1 LARISNSETSNA
13 DAGVSRRVRSVL
25 DTMRRLDLS
34 ELEIRIGDDRVAVR
48 RHDPGAAAVSPAATP
63 AAGPQPPPP
72 PAGTPVTSPLAGTYY
87 GSPRPG
93 AEPFVR
99 VGAQVAS
106 GDPIGLVE
114 AMKVF
119 NEITTDHSG
128 EVVAVLVE
136 NGDTIAAGQHL
147 IIVDTGAQS

>member
-1 LARISNSETSNA
+1 
-13 DAGVSRRVRSVL
+13 
-25 DTMRRLDLS
+25 MRRLDLS

-48 RHDPGAAAVSPAATP
+48 RPDAGAAAVQPAPLQTAVPSPA
-63 AAGPQPPPP
+63 PPPS
-72 PAGTPVTSPLAGTYY
+72 GTPVTSPLAGTYY

-93 AEPFVR
+93 ADPFVR
-99 VGAQVAS
+99 MGAQVSA

-136 NGDTIAAGQHL
+136 NGDTIAAGQPL
-147 IIVDTGAQS
+147 IIVDTGAGS

>member
-1 LARISNSETSNA
+1 
-13 DAGVSRRVRSVL
+13 
-25 DTMRRLDLS
+25 MRRLDLS
-34 ELEIRIGDDRVAVR
+34 ELEIRIGDQRVAVR
-48 RHDPGAAAVSPAATP
+48 LPDPGAAVLAPASVPAAV
-63 AAGPQPPPP
+63 PP
-72 PAGTPVTSPLAGTYY
+72 PALPPSGTPVTSPLAGTYY

-93 AEPFVR
+93 ADPFVR
-99 VGAQVAS
+99 VGTRVAA

-136 NGDTIAAGQHL
+136 NGDTIAAGQPL
-147 IIVDTGAQS
+147 IIVDTGVAS

>member
-1 LARISNSETSNA
+1 
-13 DAGVSRRVRSVL
+13 
-25 DTMRRLDLS
+25 MRRLDLS
-34 ELEIRIGDDRVAVR
+34 ELEIRIGDQRVAVR
-48 RHDPGAAAVSPAATP
+48 RPDAGAATAAPAAAPTAVPP
-63 AAGPQPPPP
+63 AAPPLS
-72 PAGTPVTSPLAGTYY
+72 GTPVTSPLAGTYY

-99 VGAQVAS
+99 VGTQVAA

-119 NEITTDHSG
+119 NEITTDHAG

-136 NGDTIAAGQHL
+136 NGDTIAAGQSL

>member
-1 LARISNSETSNA
+1 
-13 DAGVSRRVRSVL
+13 
-25 DTMRRLDLS
+25 MRRLDLS
-34 ELEIRIGDDRVAVR
+34 ELEIRIGDQRVAVR
-48 RHDPGAAAVSPAATP
+48 RPDAATAMSAPAAAPAAV
-63 AAGPQPPPP
+63 PP
-72 PAGTPVTSPLAGTYY
+72 PAPPPTGTPVTSPLAGTYY

-99 VGAQVAS
+99 VGTQVSA

-119 NEITTDHSG
+119 NEIATDHTG

-136 NGDTIAAGQHL
+136 NGDTIAAGQSL
-147 IIVDTGAQS
+147 IIVDTGTGS

>member
-1 LARISNSETSNA
+1 
-13 DAGVSRRVRSVL
+13 
-25 DTMRRLDLS
+25 MRRLDLS

-48 RHDPGAAAVSPAATP
+48 RPDAGAAAVAPALVPTAVPSPA
-63 AAGPQPPPP
+63 PPPT
-72 PAGTPVTSPLAGTYY
+72 GTPITSPLAGTYY

-93 AEPFVR
+93 ADPFVR
-99 VGAQVAS
+99 IGAQVSA

-119 NEITTDHSG
+119 NEISTDHSG

-136 NGDTIAAGQHL
+136 NGDTIAAGQSL
-147 IIVDTGAQS
+147 IIVDTGAGS

>member
-1 LARISNSETSNA
+1 
-13 DAGVSRRVRSVL
+13 
-25 DTMRRLDLS
+25 MQRLDLS

-48 RHDPGAAAVSPAATP
+48 RPDAGAAAVVPAFAPAAAPSPA
-63 AAGPQPPPP
+63 PPPS
-72 PAGTPVTSPLAGTYY
+72 GTPVTSPLAGTYY

-93 AEPFVR
+93 ADPFVR
-99 VGAQVAS
+99 VGTQVVA

-136 NGDTIAAGQHL
+136 NGDTIAAGQSL
-147 IIVDTGAQS
+147 IIVDTGVGS

>member
-1 LARISNSETSNA
+1 MRA
-13 DAGVSRRVRSVL
+13 VL
-25 DTMRRLDLS
+25 DAMRRLDLS

-48 RHDPGAAAVSPAATP
+48 RPDAGAAAVAPTSAPSVV
-63 AAGPQPPPP
+63 PP
-72 PAGTPVTSPLAGTYY
+72 PAPPPSGTPVTSPLAGTYY

-99 VGAQVAS
+99 VGAQVTA

-119 NEITTDHSG
+119 NEITTDHAG

-136 NGDTIAAGQHL
+136 NGATIAAGQSL
-147 IIVDTGAQS
+147 IIVDTGAGS

>member
-1 LARISNSETSNA
+1 
-13 DAGVSRRVRSVL
+13 
-25 DTMRRLDLS
+25 MRRLDLA

-48 RHDPGAAAVSPAATP
+48 RPEPRTAVVGPAAIPAAVPPPA
-63 AAGPQPPPP
+63 PP
-72 PAGTPVTSPLAGTYY
+72 PAGTPVASPLAGTFY

-99 VGAQVAS
+99 VGDQVAA

-119 NEITTDHSG
+119 NEITTDHAG

-136 NGDTIAAGQHL
+136 NGDTIAAGQPL
-147 IIVDTGAQS
+147 IIVDTGAGS

>member
-1 LARISNSETSNA
+1 
-13 DAGVSRRVRSVL
+13 
-25 DTMRRLDLS
+25 MRRLDLS

-48 RHDPGAAAVSPAATP
+48 RPDAGAAAVVRAPVPTAAPSPA
-63 AAGPQPPPP
+63 PPPS
-72 PAGTPVTSPLAGTYY
+72 GTPVTSPLAGTYY

-93 AEPFVR
+93 ADPFVR
-99 VGAQVAS
+99 VGIQVSA

-136 NGDTIAAGQHL
+136 NGDTIAAGQSL
-147 IIVDTGAQS
+147 IIVDTGAGS

>member
-1 LARISNSETSNA
+1 
-13 DAGVSRRVRSVL
+13 
-25 DTMRRLDLS
+25 MRRLDLS

-48 RHDPGAAAVSPAATP
+48 RPGAGAATVVP
-63 AAGPQPPPP
+63 TSAPSVVPP
-72 PAGTPVTSPLAGTYY
+72 PAPPPSGTPVTSPLAGTYY

-99 VGAQVAS
+99 VGTQVAA

-119 NEITTDHSG
+119 NEITTDHAG

-136 NGDTIAAGQHL
+136 NGATIAAGQSL
-147 IIVDTGAQS
+147 IIVDTGAGS

>member
-1 LARISNSETSNA
+1 
-13 DAGVSRRVRSVL
+13 
-25 DTMRRLDLS
+25 MRRLDLS

-48 RHDPGAAAVSPAATP
+48 RPDAGAAAVVPAPVPTAAPSPA
-63 AAGPQPPPP
+63 PPPS
-72 PAGTPVTSPLAGTYY
+72 GTPITSPLAGTYY

-93 AEPFVR
+93 ADPFVR
-99 VGAQVAS
+99 IGAQVAA

-136 NGDTIAAGQHL
+136 NGDTIAAGQSL
-147 IIVDTGAQS
+147 IIVDTGAGS

>member
-1 LARISNSETSNA
+1 
-13 DAGVSRRVRSVL
+13 
-25 DTMRRLDLS
+25 MRRLDLS
-34 ELEIRIGDDRVAVR
+34 ELEIRIGDQRVAVR
-48 RHDPGAAAVSPAATP
+48 RPDAGAATAAPAAVPTAVPLP
-63 AAGPQPPPP
+63 APPPT
-72 PAGTPVTSPLAGTYY
+72 GTPVTSPLAGTYY

-99 VGAQVAS
+99 VGTQVSA

-119 NEITTDHSG
+119 NEITTDYSG

-136 NGDTIAAGQHL
+136 NGDTIAAGQSL

>member
-1 LARISNSETSNA
+1 
-13 DAGVSRRVRSVL
+13 
-25 DTMRRLDLS
+25 MRRLDLS

-48 RHDPGAAAVSPAATP
+48 RPDAGAAAVVPTLAPAAAPSPA
-63 AAGPQPPPP
+63 PPPS
-72 PAGTPVTSPLAGTYY
+72 GTSITSPLAGTYY

-93 AEPFVR
+93 ADPFVR
-99 VGAQVAS
+99 VGIQVSA

-136 NGDTIAAGQHL
+136 NGDTIAAGQPL
-147 IIVDTGAQS
+147 IIVDTGAGS

>member
-1 LARISNSETSNA
+1 
-13 DAGVSRRVRSVL
+13 
-25 DTMRRLDLS
+25 MRRLDLS
-34 ELEIRIGDDRVAVR
+34 ELEIRIGDERVAVR
-48 RHDPGAAAVSPAATP
+48 RPDPGAAAVVPSPAPIAAPSP
-63 AAGPQPPPP
+63 APPPS
-72 PAGTPVTSPLAGTYY
+72 GTPVTSPLAGTYY

-93 AEPFVR
+93 ADPFVR
-99 VGAQVAS
+99 VGIQVSA

-136 NGDTIAAGQHL
+136 NGDTIAAGQPL
-147 IIVDTGAQS
+147 IIVDTGAGS

>member
-1 LARISNSETSNA
+1 
-13 DAGVSRRVRSVL
+13 
-25 DTMRRLDLS
+25 MRRLNLS
-34 ELEIRIGDDRVAVR
+34 ELEIRIGKDRVAVR
-48 RHDPGAAAVSPAATP
+48 RPDAGAAAVVPAFAPAAAPSPA
-63 AAGPQPPPP
+63 PPPS
-72 PAGTPVTSPLAGTYY
+72 GTPIASPLAGTYY

-93 AEPFVR
+93 ADPFVR
-99 VGAQVAS
+99 VGIQVAA

-136 NGDTIAAGQHL
+136 NGDTIAAGQPL
-147 IIVDTGAQS
+147 IIVDTGAAS

>member
-1 LARISNSETSNA
+1 
-13 DAGVSRRVRSVL
+13 
-25 DTMRRLDLS
+25 MRRLDLS

-48 RHDPGAAAVSPAATP
+48 RPDAGAAAVAPALVPTAAPSPA
-63 AAGPQPPPP
+63 PPPS
-72 PAGTPVTSPLAGTYY
+72 GTPITSPLAGTYY

-93 AEPFVR
+93 ADPFVR
-99 VGAQVAS
+99 IGAQVSA

-136 NGDTIAAGQHL
+136 NGDTIAAGQPL
-147 IIVDTGAQS
+147 IIVDTGAGS

>member
-1 LARISNSETSNA
+1 
-13 DAGVSRRVRSVL
+13 
-25 DTMRRLDLS
+25 MRRLDLS
-34 ELEIRIGDDRVAVR
+34 ELEIRIGDERVAVR
-48 RHDPGAAAVSPAATP
+48 RPDPGAAAVVPSPAPIAAPSP
-63 AAGPQPPPP
+63 APPPS
-72 PAGTPVTSPLAGTYY
+72 GTPVTSPLAGTYY

-93 AEPFVR
+93 ADPFVR
-99 VGAQVAS
+99 MGIQVSA

-136 NGDTIAAGQHL
+136 NGDTIAAGQPL
-147 IIVDTGAQS
+147 IIVDTGAGS

>member
-1 LARISNSETSNA
+1 
-13 DAGVSRRVRSVL
+13 
-25 DTMRRLDLS
+25 MRRLDLS

-48 RHDPGAAAVSPAATP
+48 RPDAGAAAVAPALVPTAAPSPA
-63 AAGPQPPPP
+63 PPPS
-72 PAGTPVTSPLAGTYY
+72 GTPITSPLAGTYY

-93 AEPFVR
+93 ADPFVR
-99 VGAQVAS
+99 IGAQVSA

-136 NGDTIAAGQHL
+136 NGDTIAAGQSL
-147 IIVDTGAQS
+147 IIVDTGAGS

>member
-1 LARISNSETSNA
+1 
-13 DAGVSRRVRSVL
+13 
-25 DTMRRLDLS
+25 MRRLDLS
-34 ELEIRIGDDRVAVR
+34 ELEIRIGDQRVAVR
-48 RHDPGAAAVSPAATP
+48 RPDAGTPTGAPVAVPASV
-63 AAGPQPPPP
+63 PP
-72 PAGTPVTSPLAGTYY
+72 PAPAPPGTPVTSPLAGTYY

-99 VGAQVAS
+99 VGVQVAA

-119 NEITTDHSG
+119 NEITTDHAG

-136 NGDTIAAGQHL
+136 NGDTIAAGQSL
-147 IIVDTGAQS
+147 IIVDTGGQS